1 MIIKDNI
8 KGKNMKLLLFDFDG
22 VLVDSLD
29 VYEKTVT
36 DCLNVIGQPLT
47 RGREEFLELF
57 EGNFYASLAEKGVDM
72 DKFVTASVDILAKV
86 NYADMK
92 PFDAIRPVLRE
103 LKKNHPLVV
112 ISSNDTPTIKEALRL
127 YDFEGIFDDVLGS
140 DFMFSKKE
148 KILHVIQKYSVTLED
163 IYYIGDTTGDI
174 KEGKEAGVKT
184 VGITWGWHSKDL
196 MAASR
201 PDHLFDKPEDLLQLN

>member
-1 MIIKDNI
+1 
-8 KGKNMKLLLFDFDG
+8 MKLLLFDFDG

-57 EGNFYASLAEKGVDM
+57 EGNFYSSLTEKGVNM
-72 DKFVTASVDILAKV
+72 DKFVAASVDILAKV

-103 LKKNHPLVV
+103 LKKNHPMVV
-112 ISSNDTPTIKEALRL
+112 ISSNDTPTIREALRL
-127 YDFEGIFDDVLGS
+127 YDFERIFDDILGS

-148 KILHVIQKYSVTLED
+148 KILHVIQKYHATLED

-184 VGITWGWHSKDL
+184 VGVTWGWHSKEL
-196 MAASR
+196 MASSR
-201 PDHLFDKPEDLLQLN
+201 PDHLFDNPEDLLQLN

>member
-1 MIIKDNI
+1 
-8 KGKNMKLLLFDFDG
+8 MKLFLFDFDG

-36 DCLNVIGQPLT
+36 DCLKIINQPLT

-57 EGNFYASLAEKGVDM
+57 EGNFYESLVKRGVDL
-72 DKFVTASVDILAKV
+72 DEFIVSSVNILAGV
-86 NYADMK
+86 DYSEMK
-92 PFDAIRPVLRE
+92 PFGAMRPVLDE

-112 ISSNDTPTIKEALRL
+112 ISSNDTPTIQEALRL
-127 YDFEGIFDDVLGS
+127 YNFNGIFQEILGS

-148 KILHVIQKYSVTLED
+148 KILYAAKKYSAAPND

-174 KEGKEAGVKT
+174 KEGKQAGIKT
-184 VGITWGWHSKDL
+184 VGVTWGWHSKEK
-196 MAASR
+196 MAAVK
-201 PDHLFDKPEDLLQLN
+201 PDYLFDTPQELLQLNKG